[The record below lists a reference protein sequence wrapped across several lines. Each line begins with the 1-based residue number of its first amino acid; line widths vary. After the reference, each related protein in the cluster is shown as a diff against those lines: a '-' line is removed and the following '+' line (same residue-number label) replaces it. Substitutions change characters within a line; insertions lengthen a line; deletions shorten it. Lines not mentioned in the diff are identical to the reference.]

1 MYMNYLSLDGAAR
14 KAELDALYA
23 EYNKIKAGGIS
34 LDLSRGKPGADQ
46 LDITMGMLGVISHSN
61 DCFTE
66 TGFDC
71 RNYGNLDGLP
81 EAKRLFSELL
91 GIAPERIFI
100 GGNSSLNMMYDT
112 IARAMIYGMGEGNTP
127 WSQQGAIKFI
137 CLTPGY
143 DRHFAICETF
153 GIDMIPVELR
163 EDGPDMD
170 VIRELVQNDPQ
181 IKGIWCVP
189 KYSNPSGT
197 VFSDEV
203 VRQFAALKPK
213 APDFRIFWDNAYA
226 VHDLYDEKVELA
238 NIFDL
243 ADEYGTTD
251 HILYFAS
258 TSKISFPGSGVALLA
273 TSEKNMEQIKKIVS
287 VQTIGHDKINQL
299 RHVKYF
305 QNAKGVR
312 RHMRHHAEIIR
323 PKFEA
328 VLTALREDLA
338 DTGVARWTEPKGGYF
353 ISLDVTTGSAKR
365 VWNLAKE
372 VGVTLTTAGASFPY
386 GHDPYDRN
394 LRIAPTY
401 PSLKDVKAAAK
412 VLTLCVRIAALE
424 DLEANK

>member
-1 MYMNYLSLDGAAR
+1 MNYLSLDGAAR
-14 KAELDALYA
+14 KAELDTLYA
-23 EYNKIKAGGIS
+23 EYNKIKAEGIS

-112 IARAMIYGMGEGNTP
+112 IARAMIYGMGEGNEP
-127 WSQQGAIKFI
+127 WCKQGAIKFI

-163 EDGPDMD
+163 EDGPDME

-189 KYSNPSGT
+189 KDSNPTGT

-312 RHMRHHAEIIR
+312 RHMRHHADIIR

-328 VLTALREDLA
+328 VLTALREDLG

-372 VGVTLTTAGASFPY
+372 VGVTLTGAGASFPY
-386 GHDPYDRN
+386 GRDPYDRN

-401 PSLKDVKAAAK
+401 PSLPDVKAAAK

-424 DLEANK
+424 DLIEREK

>member
-1 MYMNYLSLDGAAR
+1 MNYLSLDGAAR

-23 EYNKIKAGGIS
+23 EYNKIKAEGIS

-143 DRHFAICETF
+143 DRHFAICEAF

-328 VLTALREDLA
+328 VLTALREDLGG
-338 DTGVARWTEPKGGYF
+338 TGVARWTEPKGGYF

-372 VGVTLTTAGASFPY
+372 VGVTLTNAGASFPY

-401 PSLKDVKAAAK
+401 PSLPDVKAAAK

-424 DLEANK
+424 ELEASK